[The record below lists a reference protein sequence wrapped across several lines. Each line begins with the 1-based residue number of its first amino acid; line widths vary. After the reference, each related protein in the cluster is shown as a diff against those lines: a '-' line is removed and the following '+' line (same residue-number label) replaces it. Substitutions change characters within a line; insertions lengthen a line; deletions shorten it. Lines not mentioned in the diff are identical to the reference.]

1 MKFFKLLFQAIRKLF
16 SPRTLDD
23 LFAPKRIK
31 IMGIIFKIKKI
42 DPINYLDG
50 SQVLLSSYAVYKTG
64 SKDEQ
69 EISMK
74 KIRKHQIDVL
84 MAGVVEP
91 QLTRSED
98 GEGIHVEKL
107 FTDQG
112 LVTALYT
119 SIIEYTYGQK
129 KKNLLSSY
137 RKKS

>member
-98 GEGIHVEKL
+98 GEGIHVDKL